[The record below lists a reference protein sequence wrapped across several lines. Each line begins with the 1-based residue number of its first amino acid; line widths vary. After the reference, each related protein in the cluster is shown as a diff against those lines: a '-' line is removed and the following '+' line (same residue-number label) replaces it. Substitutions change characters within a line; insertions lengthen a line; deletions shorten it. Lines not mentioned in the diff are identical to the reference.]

1 MFWLVE
7 ELDNAYIY
15 KVQPQYFPNTAG
27 LAVRVVL
34 NEQGIVHGS
43 AVREEK
49 GVMQDA
55 VGMFYVSLDIQT
67 RTAERT
73 T

>member
-43 AVREEK
+43 AVREK
-49 GVMQDA
+49 GEMQGA
-55 VGMFYVSLDIQT
+55 VRMFYVSLDIQT